1 MLGEYGVD
9 TITGLHD
16 LNGRLFTEEYQ
27 MAFMKAYGEVFDS
40 LSYIMGEHV
49 WVFADF
55 ATAENVK
62 RVDGNKKGI
71 FTRDRRPKMAAYFL
85 KERWG
90 NPKNPHGNI

>member
-1 MLGEYGVD
+1 
-9 TITGLHD
+9 
-16 LNGRLFTEEYQ
+16 

-62 RVDGNKKGI
+62 RVDGHKKGI